1 MKPLPRTAEA
11 LVEEL
16 DELYPPRCIGRNQSP
31 EDAHRYAGARE
42 LVEKLLQRRDAIQ
55 ETLTDV

>member
-1 MKPLPRTAEA
+1 MEPLPRTAEA

-16 DELYPPRCIGRNQSP
+16 DEQYPPRCIRRNQTP

-42 LVEKLLQRRDAIQ
+42 LVERLILRRDAIR
-55 ETLTDV
+55 EDDINV